1 MEINK
6 KLILGLEKKQISKE
20 IFEIGHSSYRSDQIW
35 HSIYRDFISDFDE
48 ITTIPQSLIIKL
60 KDDYIFNSIDLVL
73 KKISED
79 KSTDKYLWKL
89 RDNEY
94 IETVLMRYDPDGHRR
109 RRRTVCVSTQAGC
122 ALGCTF
128 CATGQQGFSRQLT
141 VAEIVEQVLNVKK
154 DVVKEKKNLVNKY
167 SLKNDEINDLTNV
180 VFMGMGEPLANYE
193 NTMSSIR
200 ILNDPKGLNI
210 GARHITISTVG
221 LVPQIIKLAEEDIQV
236 NLAVSLHA
244 PDNIT
249 RSETMPVNKRYPVE
263 ELIGA
268 CKEYFRKTNRK
279 IFFEYV
285 LLSGQ
290 NDTLEHANKLSE
302 LLKGL
307 LCHVNLIPVNP
318 TAGSSLERSKHNDIK
333 NFREILLKN
342 AISSTMRMEKGIDIN
357 AGCGQLRSSYI
368 SMEKKN
374 V

>member
-1 MEINK
+1 
-6 KLILGLEKKQISKE
+6 
-20 IFEIGHSSYRSDQIW
+20 
-35 HSIYRDFISDFDE
+35 
-48 ITTIPQSLIIKL
+48 
-60 KDDYIFNSIDLVL
+60 
-73 KKISED
+73 
-79 KSTDKYLWKL
+79 
-89 RDNEY
+89 
-94 IETVLMRYDPDGHRR
+94 
-109 RRRTVCVSTQAGC
+109 
-122 ALGCTF
+122 LGCTF

-141 VAEIVEQVLNVKK
+141 VAEIVGQVLNVKK
-154 DVVKEKKNLVNKY
+154 DTVKEKKNFVDERK
-167 SLKNDEINDLTNV
+167 LKKDEINDLTNV
-180 VFMGMGEPLANYE
+180 VFMGMGEPLANYD

-249 RSETMPVNKRYPVE
+249 RSETMPINKRYPVE
-263 ELIGA
+263 DLIGA
-268 CKEYFRKTNRK
+268 CKEYFSKTNRK

-302 LLKGL
+302 LLKDL

-318 TAGSSLERSKHNDIK
+318 TAGSSLGRSKQNDIK
-333 NFREILLKN
+333 KFREILLKN
-342 AISSTMRMEKGIDIN
+342 NIPSTIRMEKGIDIN

-368 SMEKKN
+368 SMVKKN